1 MTKTLRKQI
10 EIARHRDC
18 YWIRR
23 NITNA
28 ARNLTKVWHKDHGKA
43 DENESGCLNKEELKT
58 IHEAVCDCP
67 TQFMFM
73 DHNADGKISQQ
84 EAATYVSEHMLHAD
98 LNYVTLAKIFKA
110 ADVDGSKFLS
120 QKEFCEAGP
129 KYQGDGKDWLPGPA
143 PGPGPAPAF

>member
-28 ARNLTKVWHKDHGKA
+28 ARGLVKDWHKDHAKA

-58 IHEAVCDCP
+58 IHDAICDCP

-84 EAATYVSEHMLHAD
+84 EAATYVSDQMPQASV
-98 LNYVTLAKIFKA
+98 NFVTLRKIFKSPNP
-110 ADVDGSKFLS
+110 DGSKYLS
-120 QKEFCEAGP
+120 EQ
-129 KYQGDGKDWLPGPA
+129 
-143 PGPGPAPAF
+143 